1 MTATAVLSSLG
12 SRLRAARERQG
23 SSLDDVSAQTGLS
36 KAHLS
41 RIESGERQPAIAT
54 LLTLAA
60 ALGVRVGALLGEDAI
75 AGSLG
80 LHPPGEEPRED
91 ALGLRI
97 EACSGFD
104 GSRDLNALRVHIG
117 PDRVPPPFSTHP
129 GEEWL
134 YVTLGSVH
142 LEYAGRVEVLGPGT
156 AAHFD
161 SNQPHRLSA
170 PEGDAEL
177 VLVATSPPQRRP
189 ERHY

>member
-1 MTATAVLSSLG
+1 MSAAAILSSLG
-12 SRLRAARERQG
+12 SRLRAVRERQG
-23 SSLDDVSAQTGLS
+23 LSLDDVSAQTGMS

-75 AGSLG
+75 AGSVG
-80 LHPPGEEPRED
+80 VHPPGDGLREE

-104 GSRDLNALRVHIG
+104 GARDLNALRVHIG

-134 YVTLGSVH
+134 YVTEGSIC

-161 SNQPHRLSA
+161 ANQPHRLSA
-170 PEGDAEL
+170 PDGDAEL
-177 VLVATSPPQRRP
+177 VLVATSPPRRSP

>member
-1 MTATAVLSSLG
+1 MTVAAVLSSLG
-12 SRLRAARERQG
+12 THLKAVRERQG
-23 SSLDDVSAQTGLS
+23 LSLDDVAAETGMS

-60 ALGVRVGALLGEDAI
+60 ALGVRVGTLLGEDVI
-75 AGSLG
+75 EGSLG
-80 LHPPGEEPRED
+80 VHPAGDHLREE

-104 GSRDLNALRVHIG
+104 GARDLNALRVHIG

-134 YVTLGSVH
+134 YVIDGSVH
-142 LEYAGRVEVLGPGT
+142 LEYAGRVEVLRPGA

-161 SNQPHRLSA
+161 ANQPHRLSA
-170 PEGDAEL
+170 PDGDAEL
-177 VLVATSPPQRRP
+177 VLVATSPPRRSP